1 MVINIQLLLMV
12 VMVDVSSL
20 SVLRPMVSY
29 PSKALVAALRILF
42 WAPSRIMSC
51 LVLLCFFVHCV
62 GSKWN
67 QSRKVWTFYDFYV
80 RVTVFFAYFV
90 VFSFCFPAFLMVFP
104 TCFIKDQTHGTPT
117 VDFLHVKK
125 QSNSSIFLC
134 KSTQDV
140 LRPSPPRLKWCSEF
154 NDVHHISI
162 PIKSS

>member
-80 RVTVFFAYFV
+80 RVTVFLHTLLFFLFV
-90 VFSFCFPAFLMVFP
+90 SQLFWWFFPLVSSKIKPMGLRQLIFFTWKNKATPVF
-104 TCFIKDQTHGTPT
+104 
-117 VDFLHVKK
+117 
-125 QSNSSIFLC
+125 FLC
-134 KSTQDV
+134 RSTQDV